1 MLEKQKNHPSQ
12 GGLLFVRFRKYPE
25 KAQRP
30 SLAQPDA
37 VLQSAMRGLTTEFGM
52 GSGDPSLYGC
62 AISRYSLVKL
72 VHPDICIG
80 T

>member
-1 MLEKQKNHPSQ
+1 MEEKQVVC
-12 GGLLFVRFRKYPE
+12 GGRDRPLIRKYPE

-62 AISRYSLVKL
+62 AISRYSLVKF